1 MFLRA
6 LVTSFLLALIYT
18 FLTPPLGI
26 IFLVGELQANSMVL
40 SNYLVFWSLGFLS
53 ILSFVYGRKI
63 KRNFRGE
70 TGTIK
75 WFDRSKGY
83 GFLIRDKGGDLFVHL
98 RAVQSS
104 DRRKLRE
111 NTRVRFSV
119 EDSEKGPQAE
129 NIKII

>member
-26 IFLVGELQANSMVL
+26 IFLAGELQANSMVL

-75 WFDRSKGY
+75 WFDPSKGY

>member
-1 MFLRA
+1 MFFRSFI
-6 LVTSFLLALIYT
+6 TSGLIACLYT
-18 FLTPPLGI
+18 VMIAYMSGNQLPLGSSQMFI
-26 IFLVGELQANSMVL
+26 VL
-40 SNYLVFWSLGFLS
+40 AIFWSMGFLS
-53 ILSFVYGRKI
+53 VIGYIYGRKL

-75 WFDRSKGY
+75 WFDPSKGY

-98 RAVQSS
+98 RSVQSQ
-104 DRRKLRE
+104 DRRKLKE

-119 EDSEKGPQAE
+119 EDTEKGPQAE